1 MTHGGSSPSERKTLY
16 VQNGSGGA
24 PPANPASLYP
34 ETMKA
39 AFADQDR
46 VADAKA
52 KLVEAGVKYVM
63 SCWIDLLG
71 QPKTKPVP
79 VAEFEALCAG
89 KGPQFAVHS
98 VSMFPELGPADS
110 DQIMVPDLDSLVICP
125 WDRTCAWVFADLY
138 WEDKPYN
145 LCPRMALK
153 RQVKQ
158 AAEKGYW
165 PMAGIE
171 PEFITM
177 RYVDG
182 KPVKAFD
189 NDPVLPSGGAPKRQ
203 GWGYDAEASIDSI
216 AFLGQLIDIL
226 GELNWEIKD
235 VVAEGAYSQFE
246 LDFGYTNVVA
256 MADRLTFLRVLL
268 KEVAK
273 QHGMFVTFMPKPTL
287 GDWRSGA
294 HINFS
299 IQAADGSGRNLLG
312 DSENGW
318 SDAINHVL
326 GGLLRHGGALTAI
339 TCPTVN
345 SYKGLVPKVPG
356 FEGGVYTWAPTH
368 MTYGSNNRSAMLRL
382 PQNRF
387 CVENRATDM
396 CMNAYLGL
404 AMTTAAAVK
413 GLDEKL
419 EAGPSL
425 DRDLYKMTAAQF
437 DEMGIQRLPRTLGE
451 AIEIFDE
458 DELAKEVL
466 GEVMHNSFS
475 LYKHDEWERYSVYI
489 SDWEVEEYLRFF

>member
-1 MTHGGSSPSERKTLY
+1 
-16 VQNGSGGA
+16 
-24 PPANPASLYP
+24 
-34 ETMKA
+34 
-39 AFADQDR
+39 
-46 VADAKA
+46 
-52 KLVEAGVKYVM
+52 
-63 SCWIDLLG
+63 
-71 QPKTKPVP
+71 
-79 VAEFEALCAG
+79 
-89 KGPQFAVHS
+89 
-98 VSMFPELGPADS
+98 
-110 DQIMVPDLDSLVICP
+110 
-125 WDRTCAWVFADLY
+125 
-138 WEDKPYN
+138 
-145 LCPRMALK
+145 
-153 RQVKQ
+153 
-158 AAEKGYW
+158 
-165 PMAGIE
+165 MAGIE

-451 AIEIFDE
+451 GHAQLLQPLQARRMGALQRLYLRLGGRGVPAVLLIRMPAGARAARVGRPSSCGDR
-458 DELAKEVL
+458 LAKAVAPPGRGWL
-466 GEVMHNSFS
+466 AKRG
-475 LYKHDEWERYSVYI
+475 R
-489 SDWEVEEYLRFF
+489 